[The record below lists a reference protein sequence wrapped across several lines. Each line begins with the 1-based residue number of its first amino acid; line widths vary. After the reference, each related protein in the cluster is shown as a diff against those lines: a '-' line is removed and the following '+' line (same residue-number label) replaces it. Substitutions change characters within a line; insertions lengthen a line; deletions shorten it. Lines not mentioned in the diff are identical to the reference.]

1 MQSRS
6 QASLNIEGT
15 ASTFDVE
22 STHSTHNLDGVQY
35 MKSHFDIS
43 NKIGEP
49 TLTNIQ
55 DELEYINAIGKSFVA
70 AIDRF
75 HVHRALLT
83 ALQSLY
89 SFSACC
95 ILLKNERETFDLFVI
110 PCQPLSASFIE
121 DMFQRIV
128 KAAIVVDFPGTSV
141 EQLKKV
147 AYFDA
152 PDEVAQYRTQEA
164 IACTEIGSH
173 WSLPLTVENRIIGIL
188 SLFDEVIG
196 TFDADPSML
205 RITAMI
211 ADYAAVALDNA
222 RLRERENALWRSAE
236 LGRKRLELI
245 LRSMAECLF
254 ITNSDGAIVSLN
266 PSAQQLFA
274 REGIEL
280 KLNVPLRDQD
290 VVHKHGWLLRL
301 ADIIIQAQAGE
312 SVLNQELIINEHGE
326 TVPLTLSVSASP
338 LHEQDTANVEP
349 IEAVGV
355 VVVLND
361 VTSSKQLNRLKDE
374 FVSVVS
380 HELRTPLT
388 TIKGYTQ
395 HLVRRIERRLH
406 KALSGHDNQQAAQSP
421 TVESPERADLR
432 SLHIVQSQTDHL
444 ERLVNELLDL
454 SHVQEGQLTLKYST
468 FSLADVLADCVHSVQ
483 VSTEQ
488 HTLSFQCLVE
498 DTEETPIT
506 ADRERIAQVIGNL
519 LDNAI
524 KYSPQGG
531 QIVVSL
537 EMRQGNYYIQIIDQG
552 IGVSTEHY
560 DHIFERFYRIRSAT
574 SHFSGIGLG
583 LYVAKA
589 IIERHGG
596 EIGFFNNAN
605 IGTTFHFTLPLRPRT
620 QPLS

>member
-6 QASLNIEGT
+6 QASLNIEGIS
-15 ASTFDVE
+15 STFDVE
-22 STHSTHNLDGVQY
+22 STHSTHNIDGVQY

-43 NKIGEP
+43 NTIGEP

-55 DELEYINAIGKSFVA
+55 DELEYINAVGKSFVA

-128 KAAIVVDFPGTSV
+128 KAAIVVDFPTTSV

-196 TFDADPSML
+196 TFDADPSLL

-266 PSAQQLFA
+266 PSAHQLFA

-338 LHEQDTANVEP
+338 LHEEDTANVEP
-349 IEAVGV
+349 IGAVGV

-361 VTSSKQLNRLKDE
+361 VTSSKQLHRLKDE

-388 TIKGYTQ
+388 AIKGYTQ
-395 HLVRRIERRLH
+395 HLVRRIERRMR
-406 KALSGHDNQQAAQSP
+406 KARSSQESQQTPSSA
-421 TVESPERADLR
+421 VESPESVDLR

-454 SHVQEGQLTLKYST
+454 SRVQEGQLTLKYSN
-468 FSLADVLADCVHSVQ
+468 FSLAEVLADCVNSVQ

-488 HTLSFQCLVE
+488 HALSFRCLIENTE
-498 DTEETPIT
+498 DTPIT
-506 ADRERIAQVIGNL
+506 ADRDRIAQVIGNL

-537 EMRQGNYYIQIIDQG
+537 ELKQGNYYIQIIDQG
-552 IGVSTEHY
+552 IGVSIEHY

-574 SHFSGIGLG
+574 SHYSGIGLG

-605 IGTTFHFTLPLRPRT
+605 VGTTFYFTLPLKPRT
-620 QPLS
+620 QPLV

>member
-6 QASLNIEGT
+6 QVGLNIEGT
-15 ASTFDVE
+15 HGTFDVD
-22 STHSTHNLDGVQY
+22 STQNIDGIPY

-43 NKIGEP
+43 NKIDE
-49 TLTNIQ
+49 TILTNIQ

-95 ILLKNERETFDLFVI
+95 VLLKNERETFDLFVI
-110 PCQPLSASFIE
+110 PCQPLSAAFIE

-128 KAAIVVDFPGTSV
+128 KAAIVVDFPTTSV

-164 IACTEIGSH
+164 IACTEIGSY

-196 TFDADPSML
+196 TFDADPRML
-205 RITAMI
+205 RMTIMI

-245 LRSMAECLF
+245 LRSMSECLF
-254 ITNSDGAIVSLN
+254 ITNNDGAIVSLN
-266 PSAQQLFA
+266 PAAQQLFTQ
-274 REGIEL
+274 EDIEL
-280 KLNVPLRDQD
+280 KLNVPLRDQE

-301 ADIIIQAQAGE
+301 ADIITQAQAGE
-312 SVLNQELIINEHGE
+312 PVLNQELIINEHGE

-338 LHEQDTANVEP
+338 LHEQDASNVEP
-349 IEAVGV
+349 IGAVGV

-361 VTSSKQLNRLKDE
+361 VTSSKQLHRMKDE

-388 TIKGYTQ
+388 AIKGYTQ
-395 HLVRRIERRLH
+395 HLVRRIERRLR
-406 KALSGHDNQQAAQSP
+406 KARGHTDNRQPSSSP
-421 TVESPERADLR
+421 SDSAVEPPEIVDLR

-468 FSLADVLADCVHSVQ
+468 FSLADVLADCIHSVQ
-483 VSTEQ
+483 MSTEQ
-488 HTLSFQCLVE
+488 HTLTFHCLM
-498 DTEETPIT
+498 EETPIV
-506 ADRERIAQVIGNL
+506 ADRERISQVIGNL

-531 QIVVSL
+531 QIFVSL
-537 EMRQGNYYIQIIDQG
+537 EMNQGNYYIQIIDQG

-560 DHIFERFYRIRSAT
+560 DHIFERFYRIRSAN

-596 EIGFFNNAN
+596 EIGFFNNSQ
-605 IGTTFHFTLPLRPRT
+605 IGTTFYFTLPPRPRT
-620 QPLS
+620 QPLQPPI